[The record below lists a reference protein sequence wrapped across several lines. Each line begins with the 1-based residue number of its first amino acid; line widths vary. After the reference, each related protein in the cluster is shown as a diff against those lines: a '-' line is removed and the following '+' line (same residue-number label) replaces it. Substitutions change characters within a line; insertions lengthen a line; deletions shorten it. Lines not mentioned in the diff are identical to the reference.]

1 MRELCRRTFFFIALA
16 LVPSPALASS
26 SNVLVTI
33 IVFFGVGK
41 HEIAAYYQDPLED
54 VRLCT
59 EAAANRRVEVTAY
72 TDKSGSTAENKL
84 LSQRRADAAVAA
96 LVAAGVP
103 AHRISKAEGLGED
116 DPLIRDGNPIGTV
129 SRRAEI
135 QVIDDGEATENPV
148 GDGERPR
155 VTERSCDQL

>member
-1 MRELCRRTFFFIALA
+1 MRELCRQTFFLIALA

-41 HEIAAYYQDPLED
+41 DEVAAHYHDQLED
-54 VRLCT
+54 VRVCA
-59 EAAANRRVEVTAY
+59 EAAANRRVEITAY
-72 TDKSGSTAENKL
+72 TDRSGSIAENRL
-84 LSQRRADAAVAA
+84 LSQRRADAAAAA

-103 AHRISKAEGLGED
+103 ARRISKAEGLGED
-116 DPLIRDGNPIGTV
+116 DPLARDGNPIATV

-135 QVIDDGEATENPV
+135 LVIDDGEATENPV
-148 GDGERPR
+148 GDAEGPR
-155 VTERSCDQL
+155 VTERSCGQL